1 MPSRFKIYAVVA
13 LTASMLMYGCGPDA
27 PVEIQ
32 DEVTAPSNV
41 RLVSSD
47 MTSLVFAWDEVKGA
61 DFYVARLEA
70 ADGSLVPGGQT
81 STKETSIKYEDL
93 EKETSYTFMVRA
105 KVGDTDSPYTDTITA
120 KTAADDASGTDPDPD
135 TGTEP
140 DPGTGTDPGT
150 DPTPDPQPQPNG
162 FYAQFQIP
170 AHEDVNAVALA
181 FPGAEGG
188 GMYTTG
194 GRGGKVIHVT
204 TLADSGTGS
213 LRAAL
218 NESGTRTI
226 VFDVAGIIELKS
238 ALTIK
243 SGNVTIAGQ
252 TAPGDGICIKNYEL
266 RFENADNIIIRYV
279 RFRMGDEAKRE
290 ADALWG
296 RYNRNIIIDHCSM
309 SWSTDECSSFYA
321 NEFFT
326 MQWCI
331 LTESLRNSVHG
342 KGKHGYG
349 GIWGGKNASFHHN
362 LLANHDSRNPRI
374 DHPQIYGNYVE
385 THRGNVDYRCNA
397 VYNWGSNHTYGGED
411 GWFNI
416 VNNYYKPGPASSDR
430 KYFVDAYG
438 TYEKDGTIYAD
449 SYPQM
454 YLSGN
459 VNTKYTELGAANNA
473 STIYWHNGAG
483 YGNYNSLLTSPLKIE
498 GPQQKSVYTTTHSA
512 EASFNAI
519 CQYAGASLVR
529 DIVDER
535 ASTDA
540 KNGTATFKD
549 GGNGS
554 KDGIIDTQSAV
565 GGWPAYN
572 ATSEEIAK
580 VKDSDGDGMPD
591 WFEKEFGLDD
601 TKSSDSV
608 DKTLDSYG
616 RYTNLEM
623 YLHYLVK
630 EITTSQNNNG
640 EYIKLN

>member
-1 MPSRFKIYAVVA
+1 MKRFLPLIFGVLLTIAACTPDDPSG
-13 LTASMLMYGCGPDA
+13 T
-27 PVEIQ
+27 PVEIK
-32 DEVTAPSNV
+32 APTGV
-41 RLVSSD
+41 KVVDSD
-47 MTSLVFAWDEVKGA
+47 QTSLTFAWDEVAGA
-61 DFYVARLEA
+61 SYYIARLETA
-70 ADGSLVPGGQT
+70 EGTLVPGGQT
-81 STKETSIKYEDL
+81 SVKETVITYNGLASNTEYIFK
-93 EKETSYTFMVRA
+93 VRA
-105 KVGDTDSPYTDTITA
+105 KIGDSLSDFCGP
-120 KTAADDASGTDPDPD
+120 
-135 TGTEP
+135 
-140 DPGTGTDPGT
+140 
-150 DPTPDPQPQPNG
+150 
-162 FYAQFQIP
+162 
-170 AHEDVNAVALA
+170 VNAATRDDENQGQEPGPEPGPSPVGPSENYAEFMIPSAEDQHKETLA

-204 TLADSGTGS
+204 TLADSGAGS

-218 NESGTRTI
+218 NESGARTI

-238 ALTIK
+238 ALSIK
-243 SGNVTIAGQ
+243 NGNVTIAGQ

-266 RFENADNIIIRYV
+266 KFENADNIIIRFV

-438 TYEKDGTIYAD
+438 SYVKDGTSYAD

-459 VNTKYTELGAANNA
+459 VNTKYPELGAANDA
-473 STIYWHNGAG
+473 STIYWHNGSG
-483 YGNYNSLLTSPLKIE
+483 YGNYNSLLTGSLGID
-498 GPQQKSVYTTTHSA
+498 GPQQKAVYTTTHSA
-512 EASFNAI
+512 EKAFDMI

-535 ASTDA
+535 ACGDA
-540 KNGTATFKD
+540 KSGTATFKD

-565 GGWPAYN
+565 GGWPAYE
-572 ATSEEIAK
+572 ATSKELADA
-580 VKDSDGDGMPD
+580 KDSDSDGMPD
-591 WFEKEFGLDD
+591 WFEKQFALDA
-601 TKSSDSV
+601 SDAS
-608 DKTLDSYG
+608 DAGAKTLDSYG

-623 YLHYLVK
+623 YLHYLVRD
-630 EITTSQNNNG
+630 IIASQNDDG
-640 EYIKLN
+640 EYMNI

>member
-1 MPSRFKIYAVVA
+1 MTSRFKIYATVVLA
-13 LTASMLMYGCGPDA
+13 ASMLLQGCGPDA
-27 PVEIQ
+27 PVEMPE
-32 DEVTAPSNV
+32 EVTAPANV

-47 MTSLVFAWDEVKGA
+47 KTSLVFAWDEVKGA
-61 DFYVARLEA
+61 DFYVARLETSE
-70 ADGSLVPGGQT
+70 GTLVPGGQT
-81 STKETSIKYEDL
+81 STKETSIRYDDL
-93 EKETSYTFMVRA
+93 DKETSYSFKVRTKA
-105 KVGDTDSPYTDTITA
+105 GETDSPYSEPITA
-120 KTAADDASGTDPDPD
+120 MTAGDDTP
-135 TGTEP
+135 GTE
-140 DPGTGTDPGT
+140 PGTGTDPGT
-150 DPTPDPQPQPNG
+150 DPTPQPNEY
-162 FYAQFQIP
+162 YAQFKIP
-170 AHEDVNAVALA
+170 AHEDVHADALA

-218 NESGTRTI
+218 NESGARTI

-238 ALTIK
+238 ALSIK
-243 SGNVTIAGQ
+243 NGNVTIAGQ
-252 TAPGDGICIKNYEL
+252 TAPGDGICLKNYEL
-266 RFENADNIIIRYV
+266 KFENADNIIIRYI

-321 NEFFT
+321 NEYFT

-374 DHPQIYGNYVE
+374 DHPQIYGNHVE

-438 TYEKDGTIYAD
+438 SYVKDGTTYAD

-459 VNTKYTELGAANNA
+459 VNTKYPELGAANDA
-473 STIYWHNGAG
+473 TTIYWHNGSG
-483 YGNYNSLLTSPLKIE
+483 YGNYNSLLGTSLEID
-498 GPQQKSVYTTTHSA
+498 GPQQKAIYTTTHSA
-512 EASFNAI
+512 EGAFDMI

-535 ASTDA
+535 ACSDA
-540 KNGTATFKD
+540 KNGTATYKD

-565 GGWPAYN
+565 GGWPVYDASSDE
-572 ATSEEIAK
+572 TAK
-580 VKDSDGDGMPD
+580 VKDTDGDGMPD
-591 WFEKEFGLDD
+591 WFEKEFGLDASKAND
-601 TKSSDSV
+601 AAE
-608 DKTLDSYG
+608 KTLDQYG

-623 YLHYLVK
+623 YLHYLVR

>member
-1 MPSRFKIYAVVA
+1 MKRFLPLIFGVLLTIAACTPDDPSG
-13 LTASMLMYGCGPDA
+13 T
-27 PVEIQ
+27 PVEIKTPTGVKVV
-32 DEVTAPSNV
+32 D
-41 RLVSSD
+41 SD
-47 MTSLVFAWDEVKGA
+47 QTSLTFAWDEVAGA
-61 DFYVARLEA
+61 SYYIARLETA
-70 ADGSLVPGGQT
+70 EGTLVPGGQT
-81 STKETSIKYEDL
+81 SVKETVITYNGLASNTEYIFK
-93 EKETSYTFMVRA
+93 VRA
-105 KVGDTDSPYTDTITA
+105 KIGDSLSDFCGP
-120 KTAADDASGTDPDPD
+120 
-135 TGTEP
+135 
-140 DPGTGTDPGT
+140 
-150 DPTPDPQPQPNG
+150 
-162 FYAQFQIP
+162 
-170 AHEDVNAVALA
+170 VNAATRDDENQGQEPGPEPGPSPVGPSENYAEFMIPSAEDQHKETLA

-204 TLADSGTGS
+204 TLADSGAGS

-218 NESGTRTI
+218 NESGARTI

-238 ALTIK
+238 ALSIK
-243 SGNVTIAGQ
+243 NGNVTIAGQ

-266 RFENADNIIIRYV
+266 KFENADNIIIRFV

-438 TYEKDGTIYAD
+438 SYVKDGTTYAD

-459 VNTKYTELGAANNA
+459 VNTKYPELGAANDA
-473 STIYWHNGAG
+473 STIYWHNGSG
-483 YGNYNSLLTSPLKIE
+483 YGNYNSLLTGSLGIN
-498 GPQQKSVYTTTHSA
+498 GPQQKAVYTTTHSA
-512 EASFNAI
+512 EKAFDMI

-535 ASTDA
+535 ACGDA
-540 KNGTATFKD
+540 KSGTATFKD

-565 GGWPAYN
+565 GGWPAYE
-572 ATSEEIAK
+572 ATSKELADA
-580 VKDSDGDGMPD
+580 KDSDSDGMPD
-591 WFEKEFGLDD
+591 WFEKQFALDA
-601 TKSSDSV
+601 SDAS
-608 DKTLDSYG
+608 DAGAKTLDSYG

-623 YLHYLVK
+623 YLHYLVRD
-630 EITTSQNNNG
+630 IIASQNDDG
-640 EYIKLN
+640 EYMNI

>member
-1 MPSRFKIYAVVA
+1 MTSRFKIYATVVLA
-13 LTASMLMYGCGPDA
+13 ASMLLQGCGPDA
-27 PVEIQ
+27 PVEMPE
-32 DEVTAPSNV
+32 EVTAPANV

-47 MTSLVFAWDEVKGA
+47 KTSLVFAWDEVRGA
-61 DFYVARLEA
+61 DFYVARLETSE
-70 ADGSLVPGGQT
+70 GTLVPGGQT
-81 STKETSIKYEDL
+81 STKETSIRYDDL
-93 EKETSYTFMVRA
+93 DKETSYSFKVRTKA
-105 KVGDTDSPYTDTITA
+105 GETDSPYSEPITA
-120 KTAADDASGTDPDPD
+120 MTAGDDTP
-135 TGTEP
+135 GTE
-140 DPGTGTDPGT
+140 PGTGTDPGT
-150 DPTPDPQPQPNG
+150 DPTPQPNEY
-162 FYAQFQIP
+162 YAQFKIP
-170 AHEDVNAVALA
+170 AHEDVHAEALA

-218 NESGTRTI
+218 NESGARTI

-238 ALTIK
+238 ALSIK
-243 SGNVTIAGQ
+243 NGNVTIAGQ
-252 TAPGDGICIKNYEL
+252 TAPGDGICLKNYEL
-266 RFENADNIIIRYV
+266 KFENADNIIIRYI

-321 NEFFT
+321 NEYFT

-397 VYNWGSNHTYGGED
+397 VYNWGDNLTYGGED
-411 GWFNI
+411 GLFNVI
-416 VNNYYKPGPASSDR
+416 NNYYKPGPASKDR
-430 KYFVDAYG
+430 NYFVDAYG
-438 TYEKDGTIYAD
+438 SYIKDGKVYAD
-449 SYPQM
+449 KYPEL

-459 VNTKYTELGAANNA
+459 VNSKHPEMGAANDV
-473 STIYWHNGAG
+473 STIYWHNGSQ
-483 YGNYNSLLTSPLKIE
+483 YGNYNTLLNAPLFLT
-498 GPQQKSVYTTTHSA
+498 GPQNKTIYTTTHTA
-512 EASFNAI
+512 EGAFNLI
-519 CQYAGASLVR
+519 CLHAGASLDR
-529 DIVDER
+529 DSVDQR
-535 ASTDA
+535 ACSDA
-540 KNGTATFKD
+540 MSGTATFMD

-554 KDGIIDTQSAV
+554 KNGLIDTQTAV
-565 GGWPAYN
+565 EGWPTYE
-572 ATSEEIAK
+572 ATSEELMQIE
-580 VKDSDGDGMPD
+580 DTDGDGMPD
-591 WFEKEFGLDD
+591 WFEEKFSLDPI
-601 TKSSDSV
+601 KASDGNG
-608 DKTLDSYG
+608 KTLDQHG

-623 YLHYLVK
+623 YLHYLVR

>member
-1 MPSRFKIYAVVA
+1 MKRFLPLIFGVLLITAACTPDNPSG
-13 LTASMLMYGCGPDA
+13 T
-27 PVEIQ
+27 PVEIKAPTGV
-32 DEVTAPSNV
+32 EVV
-41 RLVSSD
+41 DSD
-47 MTSLVFAWDEVKGA
+47 QTSLTFAWDEVSGA
-61 DFYVARLEA
+61 SYYVARLET
-70 ADGSLVPGGQT
+70 ADGVLVPGGQT
-81 STKETSIKYEDL
+81 TVKETTVKYDGL
-93 EKETSYTFMVRA
+93 ESNTEYLFKVRA
-105 KVGDTDSPYTDTITA
+105 KIGETLSDFCDPVM
-120 KTAADDASGTDPDPD
+120 AATESDGTENPGTNPDPDPD
-135 TGTEP
+135 P
-140 DPGTGTDPGT
+140 KP
-150 DPTPDPQPQPNG
+150 DPTPVEPSES
-162 FYAQFQIP
+162 YAEFMIP
-170 AHEDVNAVALA
+170 TAEDQHKETLA

-218 NESGTRTI
+218 NESGARTI

-238 ALTIK
+238 ALSIK
-243 SGNVTIAGQ
+243 NGNVTIAGQ

-266 RFENADNIIIRYV
+266 KFENADNIIIRYI

-397 VYNWGSNHTYGGED
+397 VYNWGSNLTYGGED

-438 TYEKDGTIYAD
+438 SYVKDGTTYAD

-459 VNTKYTELGAANNA
+459 VNTEYPELGAANDA

-483 YGNYNSLLTSPLKIE
+483 YGNYNSLMTSALEID
-498 GPQQKSVYTTTHSA
+498 GPQQKNVYTTTHSA
-512 EASFNAI
+512 EASFNTI
-519 CQYAGASLVR
+519 CQYAGASLRR
-529 DIVDER
+529 DIVDDR
-535 ASTDA
+535 ACGDA
-540 KNGTATFKD
+540 RNGTATYKD

-554 KDGIIDTQSAV
+554 KAGIIDTQTAV
-565 GGWPAYN
+565 GGWPVYT
-572 ATSEEIAK
+572 ATSEEMAA
-580 VKDSDGDGMPD
+580 VKDTDGDGMPD
-591 WFEKEFGLDD
+591 WFEKEFGLDAS
-601 TKSSDSV
+601 KASDSA

-630 EITTSQNNNG
+630 DITALQNKDG

>member
-1 MPSRFKIYAVVA
+1 MKRFLPLIFGVLMAIAACTPDNPSG
-13 LTASMLMYGCGPDA
+13 T
-27 PVEIQ
+27 PVEIKAPTGVKVVDSDQ
-32 DEVTAPSNV
+32 TSLTFVWDEVT
-41 RLVSSD
+41 
-47 MTSLVFAWDEVKGA
+47 GA
-61 DFYVARLEA
+61 SYYIARLETA
-70 ADGSLVPGGQT
+70 EGTLVPGGQT
-81 STKETSIKYEDL
+81 SVKETVITYNGL
-93 EKETSYTFMVRA
+93 TSNTEYIFKVRA
-105 KVGDTDSPYTDTITA
+105 KIGDSLSDFC
-120 KTAADDASGTDPDPD
+120 DP
-135 TGTEP
+135 
-140 DPGTGTDPGT
+140 
-150 DPTPDPQPQPNG
+150 
-162 FYAQFQIP
+162 
-170 AHEDVNAVALA
+170 VNAATRDDENQGQEPGPEPGPSPVGPSENYAEFMIPSAEDQHKETLA

-194 GRGGKVIHVT
+194 GRGGKIIHVT
-204 TLADSGTGS
+204 TLADSGAGS

-218 NESGTRTI
+218 NESGARTI

-238 ALTIK
+238 ALSIK
-243 SGNVTIAGQ
+243 NGNVTIAGQ
-252 TAPGDGICIKNYEL
+252 TAPGDGICLKNYEMK
-266 RFENADNIIIRYV
+266 FENADNIIIRFI

-321 NEFFT
+321 NEYFT

-331 LTESLRNSVHG
+331 LSESLRNSVHG

-362 LLANHDSRNPRI
+362 LLADHDSRNPRI

-438 TYEKDGTIYAD
+438 SYEKDGTIYAD

-459 VNTKYTELGAANNA
+459 VNTKYPELGAANDA
-473 STIYWHNGAG
+473 STIYWHNGSG
-483 YGNYNSLLTSPLKIE
+483 YGNYNSLLGTSLEIH
-498 GPQQKSVYTTTHSA
+498 GPQQKAVYTTTHSA
-512 EASFNAI
+512 EEAFDMI
-519 CQYAGASLVR
+519 CRYAGASYVR
-529 DIVDER
+529 DAVDER
-535 ASTDA
+535 ICGDA
-540 KNGTATFKD
+540 MTGSATYND

-554 KDGIIDTQSAV
+554 KGGIIDTQSAV
-565 GGWPAYN
+565 GGWPVYD
-572 ATSEEIAK
+572 ATSEETAK

-591 WFEKEFGLDD
+591 WFEKQFGLDA
-601 TKSSDSV
+601 SAASDAG

-623 YLHYLVK
+623 YLHYLVR
-630 EITTSQNNNG
+630 EIVASQNDGG
-640 EYIKLN
+640 EYMNI

>member
-1 MPSRFKIYAVVA
+1 MKRFLPLIFGVLLITAACTPDNPSG
-13 LTASMLMYGCGPDA
+13 T
-27 PVEIQ
+27 PVEIKAPTGV
-32 DEVTAPSNV
+32 EVV
-41 RLVSSD
+41 DSD
-47 MTSLVFAWDEVKGA
+47 QTSLTFAWDEVSGA
-61 DFYVARLEA
+61 SYYVARLET
-70 ADGSLVPGGQT
+70 ADGVLVPGGQT
-81 STKETSIKYEDL
+81 TVKETTVKYNGLASNTEYSF
-93 EKETSYTFMVRA
+93 KVRA
-105 KVGDTDSPYTDTITA
+105 KIGESLSDFSTSVNTSTEGD
-120 KTAADDASGTDPDPD
+120 GTEDPGNDPEPGPDPDPK
-135 TGTEP
+135 P
-140 DPGTGTDPGT
+140 DP
-150 DPTPDPQPQPNG
+150 DPTPVEPSES
-162 FYAQFQIP
+162 YAEFMIP
-170 AHEDVNAVALA
+170 SAEDGHGHALA

-194 GRGGKVIHVT
+194 GRGGKIIHVT
-204 TLADSGTGS
+204 TLADSGAGS

-218 NESGTRTI
+218 NESGARTI

-238 ALTIK
+238 ALSIK
-243 SGNVTIAGQ
+243 NGNVTIAGQ

-266 RFENADNIIIRYV
+266 KFENADNIIIRFI

-397 VYNWGSNHTYGGED
+397 VYNWGSNLTYGGED

-438 TYEKDGTIYAD
+438 SYEKDGTIYAD

-454 YLSGN
+454 YLRGN
-459 VNTKYTELGAANNA
+459 VNTKYPELGAANDA
-473 STIYWHNGAG
+473 STIYWHNGSG
-483 YGNYNSLLTSPLKIE
+483 YGNYNSLLGTSLKIH
-498 GPQQKSVYTTTHSA
+498 GPQQKAVYTTTHSA
-512 EASFNAI
+512 EKAFDMI
-519 CQYAGASLVR
+519 CQHAGASLVR
-529 DIVDER
+529 DSVDER
-535 ASTDA
+535 ACSDA
-540 KNGTATFKD
+540 KNGTATYKD

-554 KDGIIDTQSAV
+554 KDGIIDTQTAV
-565 GGWPAYN
+565 GGWPVYN
-572 ATSEEIAK
+572 ATSEETAK

-591 WFEKEFGLDD
+591 WFEKQFALDASD
-601 TKSSDSV
+601 ASDSSA
-608 DKTLDSYG
+608 KTLDSYG

-623 YLHYLVK
+623 YLHYLVRD
-630 EITTSQNNNG
+630 IVTAQNNGG
-640 EYIKLN
+640 EYMNI

>member
-1 MPSRFKIYAVVA
+1 MKRFLPLIFGVLIGIAACTPDNPSG
-13 LTASMLMYGCGPDA
+13 T
-27 PVEIQ
+27 PVEIKAPTGV
-32 DEVTAPSNV
+32 EVV
-41 RLVSSD
+41 DSD
-47 MTSLVFAWDEVKGA
+47 QTSLTFAWDEVEGA
-61 DFYVARLEA
+61 SYYVARLETS
-70 ADGSLVPGGQT
+70 DGSLVPGGQT
-81 STKETSIKYEDL
+81 TVKETTVKYDGL
-93 EKETSYTFMVRA
+93 ESNTEYLFKVRA
-105 KVGDTDSPYTDTITA
+105 KIGETLSDFC
-120 KTAADDASGTDPDPD
+120 DPVMVATESD
-135 TGTEP
+135 GTENPGTNP
-140 DPGTGTDPGT
+140 DPGPSPEPGPDPG
-150 DPTPDPQPQPNG
+150 PQPVEPSES
-162 FYAQFQIP
+162 YAEFMIP
-170 AHEDVNAVALA
+170 TAEDQHKETLA

-218 NESGTRTI
+218 NESGARTI

-238 ALTIK
+238 ALSIK
-243 SGNVTIAGQ
+243 NGNVTIAGQ

-266 RFENADNIIIRYV
+266 KFENADNIIIRFI

-397 VYNWGSNHTYGGED
+397 VYNWGSNLTYGGED

-438 TYEKDGTIYAD
+438 SYVKDGTTYAD

-459 VNTKYTELGAANNA
+459 VNTEYPELGAANDA

-483 YGNYNSLLTSPLKIE
+483 YGNYNTLLNNQLE
-498 GPQQKSVYTTTHSA
+498 LQGPQGREVYTTTHDA
-512 EASFNAI
+512 EKSFDMI

-529 DIVDER
+529 DAVDER
-535 ASTDA
+535 ACTDA
-540 KNGTATFKD
+540 KNGTATYKD

-554 KDGIIDTQSAV
+554 KNGIIDTQSAV
-565 GGWPAYN
+565 GGWPVYN
-572 ATSEEIAK
+572 ATSEETAK
-580 VKDSDGDGMPD
+580 VKDSDADGMPD
-591 WFEKEFGLDD
+591 WFEKEFGLDASKATD
-601 TKSSDSV
+601 AAE
-608 DKTLDSYG
+608 KTLDQYG

-623 YLHYLVK
+623 YLHYLVR
-630 EITTSQNNNG
+630 EITSSQNNNG
-640 EYIKLN
+640 EYIKLK

>member
-1 MPSRFKIYAVVA
+1 MKRFLPLIFGVLIGIAACTPDNPSG
-13 LTASMLMYGCGPDA
+13 T
-27 PVEIQ
+27 PVEIK
-32 DEVTAPSNV
+32 APTGV
-41 RLVSSD
+41 KVVDSD
-47 MTSLVFAWDEVKGA
+47 YTSLTFAWEEVAGTSY
-61 DFYVARLEA
+61 YVARLETS
-70 ADGSLVPGGQT
+70 DGTLVPGGQT
-81 STKETSIKYEDL
+81 TVKESTIKYNGLESSTEYSFKVKAKIGETLSDFCEPVIAYTED
-93 EKETSYTFMVRA
+93 
-105 KVGDTDSPYTDTITA
+105 D
-120 KTAADDASGTDPDPD
+120 
-135 TGTEP
+135 GTENPGTNP
-140 DPGTGTDPGT
+140 DPGPNPEPGPVEPSESYAEFLI
-150 DPTPDPQPQPNG
+150 PT
-162 FYAQFQIP
+162 A
-170 AHEDVNAVALA
+170 EDQHKETLA

-194 GRGGKVIHVT
+194 GRSGKVIHVT

-218 NESGTRTI
+218 NESGARTI

-238 ALTIK
+238 ALSIK
-243 SGNVTIAGQ
+243 NGNVTIAGQ

-266 RFENADNIIIRYV
+266 KFENADNIIIRYI

-321 NEFFT
+321 NEYFT

-438 TYEKDGTIYAD
+438 SYVKDGVTYAD
-449 SYPQM
+449 SYPVM

-459 VNTKYTELGAANNA
+459 VNTDYPEMGAANDA
-473 STIYWHNGAG
+473 STIYWHNGAS
-483 YGNYNSLLTSPLKIE
+483 YANYNTLSNAPLAIQ
-498 GPQQKSVYTTTHSA
+498 GPQQKDVYTTVHSA
-512 EASFNAI
+512 EESFNQI
-519 CQYAGASLVR
+519 CRYAGASLKR
-529 DIVDER
+529 DSVDER
-535 ASTDA
+535 ACSDA
-540 KNGTATFKD
+540 KNGTATYKD

-572 ATSEEIAK
+572 ATSEETAK

-591 WFEKEFGLDD
+591 WFEKQFGLDAS
-601 TKSSDSV
+601 KASDAAE
-608 DKTLDSYG
+608 KTLDQYG
-616 RYTNLEM
+616 RYSNLEM
-623 YLHYLVK
+623 YLHYLVR
-630 EITTSQNNNG
+630 EITSSQNNNG

>member
-1 MPSRFKIYAVVA
+1 MTSRFKIYATTA
-13 LTASMLMYGCGPDA
+13 LAASMLLQGCGPDA
-27 PVEIQ
+27 PVEVPE
-32 DEVTAPSNV
+32 EVTAPANV

-47 MTSLVFAWDEVKGA
+47 KTSFVFAWDEVKGA
-61 DFYVARLEA
+61 DFYVARLETS
-70 ADGSLVPGGQT
+70 DGTLVPGGQT
-81 STKETSIKYEDL
+81 STKETSIKYDGL
-93 EKETSYTFMVRA
+93 AKETTYSFKVRTKA
-105 KVGDTDSPYTDTITA
+105 GETDSPYSVSITA
-120 KTAADDASGTDPDPD
+120 KTAGDDTP
-135 TGTEP
+135 GTEP
-140 DPGTGTDPGT
+140 GP
-150 DPTPDPQPQPNG
+150 DPTPDPTPQPNE

-170 AHEDVNAVALA
+170 PHEDVHADALA

-243 SGNVTIAGQ
+243 NGNVTIAGQ
-252 TAPGDGICIKNYEL
+252 TAPGDGICIKNYDMK
-266 RFENADNIIIRYV
+266 FENADNIIIRYI

-342 KGKHGYG
+342 KGTHGYG

-374 DHPQIYGNYVE
+374 DHPQIYGDYVS

-397 VYNWGSNHTYGGED
+397 VYNWGSNLTYGGED

-416 VNNYYKPGPASSDR
+416 VNNYYKPGPASTDR

-438 TYEKDGTIYAD
+438 SYIKDGVTYAD
-449 SYPQM
+449 SYPVM

-459 VNTKYTELGAANNA
+459 VNTDHPDMGAANDV
-473 STIYWHNGAG
+473 STIYWHNGAS
-483 YGNYNSLLTSPLKIE
+483 YGNYNTLSDVPLAIC
-498 GPQQKSVYTTTHSA
+498 GPQQKDVYTTVHTA
-512 EASFNAI
+512 EDSFSQI
-519 CQYAGASLVR
+519 CMYAGASLKR
-529 DIVDER
+529 DSVDER
-535 ASTDA
+535 ACNDA
-540 KNGTATFKD
+540 VNGTATFKD

-554 KDGIIDTQSAV
+554 RNGIIDTQTAV
-565 GGWPAYN
+565 GGWPVYS
-572 ATSEEIAK
+572 ATSEEITN

-591 WFEKEFGLDD
+591 RFEKEFSLDATD
-601 TKSSDSV
+601 PSDANAM
-608 DKTLDSYG
+608 TLDQYG

-630 EITTSQNNNG
+630 DITAAQNNNG
-640 EYIKLN
+640 NYINLN

>member
-1 MPSRFKIYAVVA
+1 MKRFLPLIFGVLMAIAACTPDSPSG
-13 LTASMLMYGCGPDA
+13 T
-27 PVEIQ
+27 PVEIK
-32 DEVTAPSNV
+32 APTGV
-41 RLVSSD
+41 KVVDSD
-47 MTSLVFAWDEVKGA
+47 QTSLTFAWNKVDGA
-61 DFYVARLEA
+61 SYYVARLETS
-70 ADGSLVPGGQT
+70 DGILVPGGQT
-81 STKETSIKYEDL
+81 TVKETAVKYNGL
-93 EKETSYTFMVRA
+93 EGNKEYRFKVRA
-105 KVGDTDSPYTDTITA
+105 KIGETLSDFCSPVVAVTEGD
-120 KTAADDASGTDPDPD
+120 
-135 TGTEP
+135 GTE
-140 DPGTGTDPGT
+140 DPGTGTDPEPGPGP
-150 DPTPDPQPQPNG
+150 DPGPTPVEPSES
-162 FYAQFQIP
+162 YAAFMIP
-170 AHEDVNAVALA
+170 SAEDQHKETLA

-218 NESGTRTI
+218 NESGARTI

-238 ALTIK
+238 ALSIK
-243 SGNVTIAGQ
+243 NGDVTIAGQ

-266 RFENADNIIIRYV
+266 KFENADNIIIRYI
-279 RFRMGDEAKRE
+279 RFRMGDETKRE

-321 NEFFT
+321 NEYFT

-349 GIWGGKNASFHHN
+349 GIWGGKEASFHHN

-397 VYNWGSNHTYGGED
+397 VYNWGSNLTYGGED

-438 TYEKDGTIYAD
+438 SYVKDGTTYAD

-459 VNTKYTELGAANNA
+459 VNTKYPELGAANDA

-483 YGNYNSLLTSPLKIE
+483 YGNYNTLLNNQLE
-498 GPQQKSVYTTTHSA
+498 LQGPQGREVYTTTHSA
-512 EASFNAI
+512 EEAFDMI
-519 CQYAGASLVR
+519 CRYAGASLVR
-529 DIVDER
+529 DAVDER
-535 ASTDA
+535 ACSDA

-554 KDGIIDTQSAV
+554 ENGIIDTQSAV
-565 GGWPAYN
+565 GGWPSYD
-572 ATSEEIAK
+572 ATAEEMAA
-580 VKDSDGDGMPD
+580 VKDSDSDGMPD
-591 WFEKEFGLDD
+591 WFEKEFGLD
-601 TKSSDSV
+601 SSKAADSA
-608 DKTLDSYG
+608 DKTLDSYR

-623 YLHYLVK
+623 YLHYLVRQ
-630 EITTSQNNNG
+630 TTAAQNEGG
-640 EYIKLN
+640 EYVNI

>member
-1 MPSRFKIYAVVA
+1 MKRFLPLIFGALLIMAACTPDNPSG
-13 LTASMLMYGCGPDA
+13 T
-27 PVEIQ
+27 PVEIKAPTGV
-32 DEVTAPSNV
+32 EVVDA
-41 RLVSSD
+41 D
-47 MTSLVFAWDEVKGA
+47 QTSLTFAWDEVSGA
-61 DFYVARLEA
+61 SYYVARLETS
-70 ADGSLVPGGQT
+70 DGALVPGGQT
-81 STKETSIKYEDL
+81 TVKETTVKYDGL
-93 EKETSYTFMVRA
+93 ESNTEYLFKVRA
-105 KVGDTDSPYTDTITA
+105 KIGESLSDFCDPVM
-120 KTAADDASGTDPDPD
+120 AATESD
-135 TGTEP
+135 GTENPGTNP
-140 DPGTGTDPGT
+140 DPGPSPEPGPDPG
-150 DPTPDPQPQPNG
+150 PQPVEPSES
-162 FYAQFQIP
+162 YAEFMIP
-170 AHEDVNAVALA
+170 TAEDQHKETLA

-218 NESGTRTI
+218 NESGARTI
-226 VFDVAGIIELKS
+226 VFDVSGIIELKS
-238 ALTIK
+238 ALSIK
-243 SGNVTIAGQ
+243 NGNVTIAGQ

-266 RFENADNIIIRYV
+266 KFENADNIIIRFI

-397 VYNWGSNHTYGGED
+397 VYNWGSNLTYGGED

-438 TYEKDGTIYAD
+438 SYVKDGTTYAD

-459 VNTKYTELGAANNA
+459 VNTEHPELGAANDA

-483 YGNYNSLLTSPLKIE
+483 YGNYNNLMTSALEID
-498 GPQQKSVYTTTHSA
+498 GPQQKNVYTTTHSA
-512 EASFNAI
+512 EASFNTI
-519 CQYAGASLVR
+519 CQYAGASLRR
-529 DIVDER
+529 DIVDDR
-535 ASTDA
+535 ACGDA
-540 KNGTATFKD
+540 RNGTATYKD

-554 KDGIIDTQSAV
+554 KDGIIDTQTAV
-565 GGWPAYN
+565 GGWPVYT
-572 ATSEEIAK
+572 ATSEEMAA
-580 VKDSDGDGMPD
+580 VKDTDGDGMPD
-591 WFEKEFGLDD
+591 WFEKEFGLDAS
-601 TKSSDSV
+601 KASDSA

-623 YLHYLVK
+623 YLHYLVRD
-630 EITTSQNNNG
+630 ITALQNKDG

>member
-1 MPSRFKIYAVVA
+1 MKRFLPLIFGVLIGIAACTPDTPSG
-13 LTASMLMYGCGPDA
+13 T
-27 PVEIQ
+27 PVEIKAPTGV
-32 DEVTAPSNV
+32 EVV
-41 RLVSSD
+41 DSD
-47 MTSLVFAWDEVKGA
+47 QTSLTFAWDEVAGA
-61 DFYVARLEA
+61 SYYVARLETS
-70 ADGSLVPGGQT
+70 DGALVPGGQT
-81 STKETSIKYEDL
+81 TVKETTVKYDGL
-93 EKETSYTFMVRA
+93 ESNTEYLFKVRA
-105 KVGDTDSPYTDTITA
+105 KIGETLSDFCDPVMAATEGDGTENPGTNPDPGPSPEP
-120 KTAADDASGTDPDPD
+120 DPDP
-135 TGTEP
+135 TPVEP
-140 DPGTGTDPGT
+140 SESYAEFMI
-150 DPTPDPQPQPNG
+150 PT
-162 FYAQFQIP
+162 A
-170 AHEDVNAVALA
+170 EDQHKETLA

-218 NESGTRTI
+218 NESGARTI
-226 VFDVAGIIELKS
+226 VFDVSGIIELKS
-238 ALTIK
+238 ALSIK
-243 SGNVTIAGQ
+243 NGNVTIAGQ

-266 RFENADNIIIRYV
+266 KFENADNIIIRYI

-438 TYEKDGTIYAD
+438 SYVKDGTTYAD

-459 VNTKYTELGAANNA
+459 VNTEYPELGAANDA

-483 YGNYNSLLTSPLKIE
+483 YGNYNSLLTFALEID
-498 GPQQKSVYTTTHSA
+498 GPQQKNVYTTTHSA
-512 EASFNAI
+512 EASFNTI
-519 CQYAGASLVR
+519 CQYAGASLRR
-529 DIVDER
+529 DIVDDR
-535 ASTDA
+535 ACGDA
-540 KNGTATFKD
+540 RNGTATYKD

-554 KDGIIDTQSAV
+554 KDGIIDTQTAV
-565 GGWPAYN
+565 GGWPVYT
-572 ATSEEIAK
+572 ATSEEMAA
-580 VKDSDGDGMPD
+580 VKDTDGDGMPD
-591 WFEKEFGLDD
+591 WFEKEFGLDAS
-601 TKSSDSV
+601 KASDSV

-630 EITTSQNNNG
+630 DITALQNKDG

>member
-1 MPSRFKIYAVVA
+1 MKRFLPLIFGVLIGIAACTPDNPSG
-13 LTASMLMYGCGPDA
+13 T
-27 PVEIQ
+27 PVEIKAPTGV
-32 DEVTAPSNV
+32 EVV
-41 RLVSSD
+41 DSD
-47 MTSLVFAWDEVKGA
+47 QTSLTFAWEEVAGA
-61 DFYVARLEA
+61 SYYVARLETS
-70 ADGSLVPGGQT
+70 DGTLVPGGQT
-81 STKETSIKYEDL
+81 TVKETTVKYNGL
-93 EKETSYTFMVRA
+93 ESNTEYLFMVRA
-105 KVGDTDSPYTDTITA
+105 KTGETLSDFCDPVIAATEGDGTENPGTNPYPGPSPEP
-120 KTAADDASGTDPDPD
+120 GPDPDP
-135 TGTEP
+135 EP
-140 DPGTGTDPGT
+140 VEPSESYAEFMI
-150 DPTPDPQPQPNG
+150 PT
-162 FYAQFQIP
+162 A
-170 AHEDVNAVALA
+170 EDQHKETLA

-218 NESGTRTI
+218 NESGARTI

-238 ALTIK
+238 ALSIK
-243 SGNVTIAGQ
+243 NGNVTIAGQ

-266 RFENADNIIIRYV
+266 KFENADNIIIRFI

-397 VYNWGSNHTYGGED
+397 VYNWGSNLTYGGED

-438 TYEKDGTIYAD
+438 SYVKDGTTYAD

-459 VNTKYTELGAANNA
+459 VNTEYPELGAANDA

-483 YGNYNSLLTSPLKIE
+483 YGNYNTLLNNQLE
-498 GPQQKSVYTTTHSA
+498 LQGPQGREVYTTTHDA
-512 EASFNAI
+512 EKSFDMI

-529 DIVDER
+529 DAVDER
-535 ASTDA
+535 ACTDA
-540 KNGTATFKD
+540 KNGTATYKD

-554 KDGIIDTQSAV
+554 KNGIIDTQSAV
-565 GGWPAYN
+565 GGWPVYN
-572 ATSEEIAK
+572 ATSEETAK
-580 VKDSDGDGMPD
+580 VKDSDADGMPD
-591 WFEKEFGLDD
+591 WFEKEFGLDASKATD
-601 TKSSDSV
+601 AAE
-608 DKTLDSYG
+608 KTLDQYG

-623 YLHYLVK
+623 YLHYLVR
-630 EITTSQNNNG
+630 EITSSQNNNG

>member
-1 MPSRFKIYAVVA
+1 MTSRFKIYATVVLA
-13 LTASMLMYGCGPDA
+13 ASMLLQGCGPDA
-27 PVEIQ
+27 PVEMPE
-32 DEVTAPSNV
+32 EVTAPANV

-47 MTSLVFAWDEVKGA
+47 KTSLVFAWDEVKDA
-61 DFYVARLEA
+61 DFYVARLETSE
-70 ADGSLVPGGQT
+70 GTLVPGGQT
-81 STKETSIKYEDL
+81 STKETSIRYDDL
-93 EKETSYTFMVRA
+93 DKETSYSFKVRTKA
-105 KVGDTDSPYTDTITA
+105 GETDSPYSEPITA
-120 KTAADDASGTDPDPD
+120 MTAGDDTP
-135 TGTEP
+135 GTE
-140 DPGTGTDPGT
+140 PGTGTDPGT
-150 DPTPDPQPQPNG
+150 DPTPQPNEY
-162 FYAQFQIP
+162 YAQFKIP
-170 AHEDVNAVALA
+170 AHEDVHAEALA

-218 NESGTRTI
+218 NESGARTI

-238 ALTIK
+238 ALSIK
-243 SGNVTIAGQ
+243 NGNVTIAGQ
-252 TAPGDGICIKNYEL
+252 TAPGDGICLKNYEL
-266 RFENADNIIIRYV
+266 KFENADNIIIRYI

-321 NEFFT
+321 NEYFT

-397 VYNWGSNHTYGGED
+397 VYNWGDNLTYGGED
-411 GWFNI
+411 GWFNVI
-416 VNNYYKPGPASSDR
+416 NNYYKPGPASKDR
-430 KYFVDAYG
+430 NYFVDAYG
-438 TYEKDGTIYAD
+438 SYIKDGKVYAD
-449 SYPQM
+449 KYPEL

-459 VNTKYTELGAANNA
+459 VNSKHPEMGAANDV
-473 STIYWHNGAG
+473 STIYWHNGSQ
-483 YGNYNSLLTSPLKIE
+483 YGNYNTLLNAPLFLT
-498 GPQQKSVYTTTHSA
+498 GPQNKTIYTTTHTA
-512 EASFNAI
+512 EGAFNLI
-519 CQYAGASLVR
+519 CLHAGASLDR
-529 DIVDER
+529 DSVDQR
-535 ASTDA
+535 ACSDA
-540 KNGTATFKD
+540 MSGTATFMD

-554 KDGIIDTQSAV
+554 KNGLIDTQTAV
-565 GGWPAYN
+565 EGWPTYE
-572 ATSEEIAK
+572 ATSEELMQIE
-580 VKDSDGDGMPD
+580 DTDGDGMPD
-591 WFEKEFGLDD
+591 WFEEKFSLDPI
-601 TKSSDSV
+601 KASDGNG
-608 DKTLDSYG
+608 KTLDQHG

-623 YLHYLVK
+623 YMHYLVRYIVA
-630 EITTSQNNNG
+630 EQNSGGDYSQ
-640 EYIKLN
+640 I